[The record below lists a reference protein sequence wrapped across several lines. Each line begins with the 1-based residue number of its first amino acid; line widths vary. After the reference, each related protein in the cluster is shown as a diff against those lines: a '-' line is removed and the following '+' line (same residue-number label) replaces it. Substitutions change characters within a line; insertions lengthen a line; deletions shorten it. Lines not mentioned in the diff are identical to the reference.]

1 MCIKYLQSGCLQ
13 LTQKLV
19 DFPRTDVR
27 VTSKALAGLVIVE
40 CQDVSTHDMIHLSD
54 EEMAVVLDIFQSETE
69 YHIYISECTVVN
81 VLKGLISNERNVEEF
96 KQHKLSTL
104 LEQNCKW
111 KSSLMDEIIVQLT
124 GSTKESITDT
134 SQNDDTVLN
143 DVTKTFVSSCTMIPS
158 SGKLI

>member
-1 MCIKYLQSGCLQ
+1 M
-13 LTQKLV
+13 
-19 DFPRTDVR
+19 
-27 VTSKALAGLVIVE
+27 TSKALAGLVIVE
-40 CQDVSTHDMIHLSD
+40 CQDVSTRDIIHLTD

-69 YHIYISECTVVN
+69 SHIYISECTVVN

-104 LEQNCKW
+104 LEQNWKW

-143 DVTKTFVSSCTMIPS
+143 DVTKTFVSSCTMTPS